1 MAAHLIA
8 VTTRPLLP
16 PKDDF
21 MGVLLKSLPPLCER
35 DVVVITSKVVA
46 IDQGRAIPINSVS
59 DKEKLIASEAQAIVP
74 KASSRYGITLSIKD
88 NTLIASSG
96 IDESNSNGYYTL
108 WPEQPST
115 WARQAWAA
123 LREHFR
129 IRELGVIV
137 TDSHCTPLRWGVTGI
152 SIGFYGFRPL
162 TDYRGKP
169 DIFGRPLHYTQG
181 NVADAISAAAV
192 GIMGEGDECT
202 PVVIVRD
209 WPRVEFVDQ
218 PTNCGFNISPEDDI
232 FAPLLGV
239 FQKVSNT

>member
-1 MAAHLIA
+1 
-8 VTTRPLLP
+8 
-16 PKDDF
+16 
-21 MGVLLKSLPPLCER
+21 MGVLLESLPALKER
-35 DVVVITSKVVA
+35 DIVVITSKVVA
-46 IDQGRAIPINSVS
+46 IAQGRAVSIESVP

-108 WPEQPST
+108 WPEHPSA
-115 WARQAWAA
+115 WAREACIA
-123 LREHFR
+123 LRDHFKV
-129 IRELGVIV
+129 RELGVIV

-162 TDYRGKP
+162 SDYRNKP

-181 NVADAISAAAV
+181 NVADAVSAAAV
-192 GIMGEGDECT
+192 GIMGEADECT

-209 WPRVEFVDQ
+209 WPRVDFVDE
-218 PTNCGFNISPEDDI
+218 PTNEGFSISPEDDI
-232 FAPLLGV
+232 FAPLLKV
-239 FQKVSNT
+239 FQKVSAA